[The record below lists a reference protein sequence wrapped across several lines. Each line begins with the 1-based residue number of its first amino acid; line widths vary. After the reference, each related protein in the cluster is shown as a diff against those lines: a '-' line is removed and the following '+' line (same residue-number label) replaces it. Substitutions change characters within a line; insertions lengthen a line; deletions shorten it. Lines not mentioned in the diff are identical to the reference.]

1 MKKFNTL
8 QELWSFC
15 LFCPLC
21 QDITRDIVVLGGPSE
36 VLEIKSQIKENEIL
50 SVRGL
55 AKVGKQRYKM
65 TYHIDCVRNTFTVE
79 ISDPEVQDPPV
90 NRANASTFYL
100 ELITDCH
107 QCGNTSANSTDI
119 EIDLLSKKVT
129 NFGVEMEGIYLL
141 NQKTKYHLTL
151 NHTAQQLTLSKCFE
165 DDEGTIIDDNKTI
178 SFPLTHFDFS
188 KPKKVLNRIR
198 TLLVFS

>member
-8 QELWSFC
+8 QELWSYA

-21 QDITRDIVVLGGPSE
+21 QDITREVMVTGGPSN
-36 VLEIKSQIKENEIL
+36 VLEVKSQKKTNEIL
-50 SVRGL
+50 KVQCTAKL
-55 AKVGKQRYKM
+55 AKQSYNIA
-65 TYHIDCVRNTFTVE
+65 YYIDCVKNCFTVSITE
-79 ISDPEVQDPPV
+79 AQVQDPPV
-90 NRANASTFYL
+90 KGASSPIFTL
-100 ELITDCH
+100 GLISDCRI
-107 QCGNTSANSTDI
+107 CGNTSMNSADI

-151 NHTAQQLTLSKCFE
+151 NHTVQQLTLSKCFE
-165 DDEGTIIDDNKTI
+165 DDDGSIVDDNKTI

-188 KPKKVLNRIR
+188 QPKKVLNRIR